1 MVWHD
6 RVLRGRRGGR
16 RRTPRRRIAGVAF
29 SIGIDPGTRAPT
41 VVQTV
46 TSAPKAMPHVQ
57 LEAVVIRP
65 LAQQLAELERI
76 RQAGVASATANAT
89 ASLAATTA
97 APRAAAVVG
106 F

>member
-1 MVWHD
+1 
-6 RVLRGRRGGR
+6 
-16 RRTPRRRIAGVAF
+16 
-29 SIGIDPGTRAPT
+29 
-41 VVQTV
+41 
-46 TSAPKAMPHVQ
+46 MPHVQ

-76 RQAGVASATANAT
+76 RQAGVARATANAT